1 MSMDIIILLPILSGF
16 GLLYWA
22 SQLEDED
29 YSILRMLFQLMFL
42 PLTWLSIHF
51 AVIDAT
57 ITYASNTDLVSLLGD
72 FVWYTGW
79 LVFIVGAVWAFI
91 VMKRVYELIMQ
102 KRRQREEERYNG

>member
-1 MSMDIIILLPILSGF
+1 MNIIILLPILSGF

-29 YSILRMLFQLMFL
+29 YSILRMLFQLMFI

-57 ITYASNTDLVSLLGD
+57 ITYASNTDLVALLGD
-72 FVWYTGW
+72 FVWYSGW
-79 LVFIVGAVWAFI
+79 IAFIIGSVLSFIVL
-91 VMKRVYELIMQ
+91 KRLYELIMQ
-102 KRRQREEERYNG
+102 KKEQNESAKHD